1 MAARLGQIP
10 EQADG
15 DACCG
20 CRAEARGAVGERRYI
35 VERHIA
41 HIGKDLL
48 PELRLGPAADDA
60 QLLDLLLFAHD
71 VQDLAQAAGRALQNG
86 AEEMLPLVRG
96 VHTEENALRLRVED
110 GRALALQIRQVD
122 KAARACR
129 SGRRSGIKRTR
140 GGDLEQI
147 HGP

>member
-1 MAARLGQIP
+1 M
-10 EQADG
+10 
-15 DACCG
+15 
-20 CRAEARGAVGERRYI
+20 
-35 VERHIA
+35 ERHIA

-48 PELRLGPAADDA
+48 PELRFCTAADDA

-122 KAARACR
+122 KAARTCR

-140 GGDLEQI
+140 GGDLEQV